1 MAQENNA
8 AAQAVANIYRTPEL
22 WQKITFTFMCLV
34 IYRLGAHITAPGID
48 VQALTDFF
56 ARQGQGGGL
65 LGLYDMFVGG
75 GLSRATVFALGI
87 MPYISASIFV
97 QIGGAVM
104 PIVTKMQKDE
114 EGRKKLTQYTR
125 YLTVV
130 LALVQAYGFAL
141 FTTSLAGAVSQP
153 GPMFTI
159 QMMLF
164 LTIGAIF
171 VMWLGE
177 QITERGLGNGASLII
192 FFSIV
197 EQMWPS
203 IFQTFGFVST
213 GAVAPLSLVV
223 LGLLMVAVVAGV
235 VAITVAARRVLIQIP
250 QRTMARGRQRE
261 AARNFIP
268 LRINTAGV
276 MPIIF
281 AQSVIVIPGM
291 FAQFSGNA
299 RAQEWAEMFN
309 PQGPNPW
316 LYFLLS
322 AVLIMLFTYFYTSII
337 FNPVDLAENLKKQGG
352 FVPGIKPGTKTAE
365 YIEHIVE
372 RITLPGA
379 LFLTFIALLPI
390 VIIRLIN
397 VPFAFGG
404 TSLLIVVGVA
414 LDTMA
419 QMQQHLLLRKYDGFM
434 KKGRVRVRGRQ
445 TSTGF

>member
-1 MAQENNA
+1 MAQESN
-8 AAQAVANIYRTPEL
+8 QATQALANIYRTPEL
-22 WQKITFTFMCLV
+22 WAKISFTFLCLV
-34 IYRLGAHITAPGID
+34 IYRVGAHITAPGID

-56 ARQGQGGGL
+56 QRQNNGL
-65 LGLYDMFVGG
+65 LNLYDMFVGG

-97 QIGGAVM
+97 QIGGAVL
-104 PIVTKMQKDE
+104 PTVDKMQKDE

-130 LALVQAYGFAL
+130 LAMVQAYGFAL
-141 FTTSLAGAVSQP
+141 FTASLPAAVSRP
-153 GPMFTI
+153 GPWFMI

-164 LTIGAIF
+164 LTTGAIF

-197 EQMWPS
+197 EGMWPAL
-203 IFQTFGFVST
+203 IQTVNFVTT
-213 GAVAPLSLVV
+213 GAIAPLALVV
-223 LGLLMVAVVAGV
+223 LGIMMVAVVAGV

-281 AQSVIVIPGM
+281 AQSVIVIPGAL
-291 FAQFSGNA
+291 AQFSGNP
-299 RAQEWAEMFN
+299 RLQEIAEYFN
-309 PQGPNPW
+309 PDGPNPW
-316 LYFLLS
+316 LYFALS

-352 FVPGIKPGTKTAE
+352 FVPGIKPGAKTAE
-365 YIEHIVE
+365 YIEHVVE

-379 LFLTFIALLPI
+379 VFLTVIALMPI
-390 VIIRLIN
+390 VIARWVN

-434 KKGRVRVRGRQ
+434 KKGRVRFRGRQ
-445 TSTGF
+445 ATQGF